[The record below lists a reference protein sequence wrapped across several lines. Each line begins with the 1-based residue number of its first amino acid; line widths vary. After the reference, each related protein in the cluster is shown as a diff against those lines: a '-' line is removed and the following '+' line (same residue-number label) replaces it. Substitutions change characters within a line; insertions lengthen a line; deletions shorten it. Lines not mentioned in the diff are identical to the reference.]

1 MAEYIEREE
10 VMRCIK
16 NSKTLF
22 NPTVRPIFDVAS
34 HLVSQVPAADV
45 VPLVHGE
52 LRVEVTTEGFLNAE
66 VATQR
71 GWYRKCYFCPSCNQQ
86 LKEEMYEKD
95 SCFMSWCVVRDESPM
110 HYCPNCGA
118 RIDGE

>member
-1 MAEYIEREE
+1 MAEYIEKAD
-10 VMRCIK
+10 VYK
-16 NSKTLF
+16 LF
-22 NPTVRPIFDVAS
+22 DGSSGIVAL
-34 HLVSQVPAADV
+34 HVADIDQIPAADV
-45 VPLVHGE
+45 APVVHGE

-118 RIDGE
+118 HMKEET